1 MARRKED
8 LGPEVLAK
16 ALAKALAAA
25 RCADSHPGLAVSS
38 VHLVLGRCPGART

>member
-16 ALAKALAAA
+16 ALATA
-25 RCADSHPGLAVSS
+25 RCADSHPGLAVNS